1 MSLYGR
7 PEGSPLVTHLDC
19 DGRGHVAFERE
30 HAVALA
36 AATQAAA
43 RIRTFFRG
51 EYEVREKGHGNPVT
65 EADLQAN
72 EVLREILG
80 REFPA
85 CRWLSEETARDAHAY
100 GEEPTWVIDPL
111 DGTADFVA
119 GLPEFAVSVA
129 LVSEGRAR
137 VAAVVN
143 PATGDIW
150 GAREGAGATRNG
162 RPIRTQ
168 ASTDLSAE
176 KVLVSR
182 SEHRRGDLAAY
193 SPRLRLSPVG
203 SIAYKLCL
211 VASGEGAAV
220 FTMKPRSLWDVA
232 GGALV
237 LAEAGGRVTDGAGA
251 PIDFHPD
258 RTRVPRI
265 IGAAP
270 GIYEALSRVLAT
282 AP

>member
-1 MSLYGR
+1 M
-7 PEGSPLVTHLDC
+7 P
-19 DGRGHVAFERE
+19 FERE
-30 HAVALA
+30 HATAIA
-36 AATQAAA
+36 AAIQAAR
-43 RIRTFFRG
+43 RIKTFFRG
-51 EYEVREKGHGNPVT
+51 TYEVQEKGHGNPVT

-72 EVLREILG
+72 EVLRGILG
-80 REFPA
+80 PEFPA
-85 CRWLSEETARDAHAY
+85 FRWLSEETARDAQAY

-143 PATGDIW
+143 PATDDVW

-162 RPIRTQ
+162 RPIRVSP
-168 ASTDLSAE
+168 STDLSAVD
-176 KVLVSR
+176 VLVSR
-182 SEHRRGDLAAY
+182 SEHRRGALAAY

-220 FTMKPRSLWDVA
+220 FTVNPRSLWDVA

-237 LAEAGGRVTDGAGA
+237 LSEAGGRVTDGAGC

-265 IGAAP
+265 IGAAT
-270 GIYEALSRVLAT
+270 GIYEALSRMVST

>member
-1 MSLYGR
+1 M
-7 PEGSPLVTHLDC
+7 
-19 DGRGHVAFERE
+19 AFERE
-30 HAVALA
+30 QEIALHAAGKA
-36 AATQAAA
+36 AKAIA
-43 RIRTFFRG
+43 RFFQG
-51 EYEVREKGHGNPVT
+51 ACQVHEKSPGNPVT
-65 EADLQAN
+65 EADIEAN
-72 EVLREILG
+72 RILRRILCD
-80 REFPA
+80 EFPSY
-85 CRWLSEETARDAHAY
+85 RWLSEENAREAHAY
-100 GEEPTWVIDPL
+100 GEDPTWVVDPL

-119 GLPEFAVSVA
+119 GLPEFAVSIA
-129 LVSEGRAR
+129 LVSEGCSR

-143 PATGDIW
+143 PATGEAW
-150 GAREGAGATRNG
+150 SAREGGGATRNG
-162 RPIRTQ
+162 APIRARET
-168 ASTDLSAE
+168 TDLSNE

-182 SEHRRGDLAAY
+182 SEHRRGALAAY

-220 FTMKPRSLWDVA
+220 FTVNPRSLWDVA

-237 LAEAGGRVTDGAGA
+237 LAEAGGRVTDGEGR

-270 GIYEALSRVLAT
+270 GVYEALSQVLSPT
-282 AP
+282 P